1 MDSIAR
7 FLQGVFTFSGAG
19 LAKPLPLADG
29 LTYSV
34 PADRRAQLIY
44 FRGGSSAGDLVTLV
58 LTRDGKPMRF
68 FPLGAK
74 GAMHVPLAVVE
85 DLLPDTKIE
94 ILIAAPEGVAGTIV
108 LDIGFVEIL

>member
-7 FLQGVFTFSGAG
+7 FLQGVFTFTGGG
-19 LAKPLPLADG
+19 LSKPLPLADT
-29 LTYSV
+29 LVYRV
-34 PADRRAQLIY
+34 PSDRRAQLIY
-44 FRGGSSAGDLVTLV
+44 LRAGSSADDLVTLV
-58 LTRDGKPMRF
+58 LTRDGRPMRY

-94 ILIAAPEGVAGTIV
+94 ILVAAPQGVSGMIV
-108 LDIGFVEIL
+108 LDVGFIEIV